1 MSSGPSQSNAHSDA
15 RSTRSPVIPIEEHT
29 RPKQPEAVERP
40 EVKPEPSTPLCF
52 VVKARGGDTCE
63 RRPVSTAGEL
73 QAQISELINSDTK
86 VAAVSPDVFTAASGT
101 KARGAEGSA
110 RPLITIYG
118 LPAVFVPVLLD
129 SPLDIDPSFVEAHA
143 AGRRYR
149 PTGVRRGRGVRAA
162 RCARWEYPEL
172 VAGYCPK
179 DSNFSPEFAE
189 GVVDTARQP
198 VVRPVS
204 EGPKGLAAVFCRA
217 SLWVSHD
224 VDVLFLDKPRW
235 GERGPLRKDRRVER
249 ATGNVGAS
257 ASQKYRLKEN
267 GTTGDNVEVAQW
279 KREDIPSLES
289 ILQDNLATTNKEN
302 GVLQL
307 LEETAYEQWLELFEV
322 LTPRRRM
329 AKPGRTSLEWQI
341 LQALERNFDM
351 AKNIARLRNGTAAG
365 QSVGVGPDDWEGLI
379 QRLRTRV
386 EILAATCPV
395 ITHKRAGRTANG
407 APIHQERVTYVPR
420 HRASPDADAP
430 SSSSGSDDNQRALDR
445 VTYLGGVLLPFSVVS
460 GVLSMNEGFEPGQPL
475 FWVFWVATI
484 PLTLFTV
491 LVIYADKLRQVE
503 VWSEVLDP
511 GGGGG
516 GSDSDGGSTKSGGA
530 DKMQE
535 TEKRKRRP
543 TPEFIIS
550 KYNRP
555 QQPEAVTYSSGG
567 DVVVDLGTPTAD
579 IQQVTPESP
588 GLFGEDRRT
597 DSDEDQGQEGTSSD
611 EDTAEEVGVPMSAG
625 AARYHPGWKKEQLG
639 WKGAAMCMLRMRKP
653 LRVLDGMPVTAR
665 EGQRDD

>member
-1 MSSGPSQSNAHSDA
+1 MSSGLSQSNAHSDA
-15 RSTRSPVIPIEEHT
+15 RSTRSPVVPIE
-29 RPKQPEAVERP
+29 KYARP
-40 EVKPEPSTPLCF
+40 EQPAAFGRPEGKPEPSTPLCF

-73 QAQISELINSDTK
+73 QAQISELVNPGTQA
-86 VAAVSPDVFTAASGT
+86 AAVSPDVFTAASGMQ
-101 KARGAEGSA
+101 ARGAEGA
-110 RPLITIYG
+110 ERPLITIYG
-118 LPAVFVPVLLD
+118 LPAAFVPVLLN
-129 SPLDIDPSFVEAHA
+129 SPLDIDPNFVEAHA

-149 PTGVRRGRGVRAA
+149 PTGVRRGRGARAA
-162 RCARWEYPEL
+162 RCAHWEYPEL

-179 DSNFSPEFAE
+179 DSSFYPEFAE
-189 GVVDTARQP
+189 GVVDIGRQP

-204 EGPKGLAAVFCRA
+204 EGAKGLAAVFCRA
-217 SLWVSHD
+217 SLWVSQD
-224 VDVLFLDKPRW
+224 VDVLFLDKPLGR
-235 GERGPLRKDRRVER
+235 EKDPLRKDRRAEN
-249 ATGNVGAS
+249 ATGRIAP
-257 ASQKYRLKEN
+257 ASQEHRTKDN
-267 GTTGDNVEVAQW
+267 GKTGDNVEVAQW
-279 KREDIPSLES
+279 KGEDIPSLES
-289 ILQDNLATTNKEN
+289 ILQDGLATTHKEN

-322 LTPRRRM
+322 LTPRRKM

-341 LQALERNFDM
+341 MQALERNFDM
-351 AKNIARLRNGTAAG
+351 AKKVARLHNGTETAKSFG
-365 QSVGVGPDDWEGLI
+365 IGPDDWGGLI
-379 QRLRTRV
+379 QRLRTRL
-386 EILAATCPV
+386 EIAATCPV
-395 ITHKRAGRTANG
+395 ITHKKGGKTTSG
-407 APIHQERVTYVPR
+407 VPIHEERVTYVPR
-420 HRASPDADAP
+420 HRPPEADAP
-430 SSSSGSDDNQRALDR
+430 SSSSGSSDDNQRALDR

-511 GGGGG
+511 GGGG
-516 GSDSDGGSTKSGGA
+516 SDSDGGSTKSGGA
-530 DKMQE
+530 DKVQE
-535 TEKRKRRP
+535 TEKMKRRP

-567 DVVVDLGTPTAD
+567 DVVIDLGTPTAD
-579 IQQVTPESP
+579 IQEVIPESP
-588 GLFGEDRRT
+588 GPFGEDRRT
-597 DSDEDQGQEGTSSD
+597 DSDEDQEQEGTSSD
-611 EDTAEEVGVPMSAG
+611 EDTAEEVGVPISAG

-665 EGQRDD
+665 EGKRDD